1 MTYVLYIFLAAAAA
15 MGTGGDA
22 YVLRAYYDD
31 VEEVRALVRYDLHEA
46 GSAREK
52 YVLLTA
58 NDMIRASLESNGWHV
73 VEDAVA
79 TAALRRRVVTFYGGY
94 RTVDELYADCAA
106 VTAAH
111 SRIAEIVEYGDA
123 YCRSVGGAVTP
134 GGQTQAAYRLR
145 AVRVTNRDIMEK
157 KPVLFLMAAIHAR
170 EITTPEVA
178 MRMIDH
184 SDGSSRLYAAAY
196 RCVEHD
202 LPDEQAIECIRQYAR
217 QRPFPRTWS
226 TEAIVKRL
234 RDAEQRAQRG
244 AAYEVDDEGLVP
256 LGRRDPR
263 SGRLVLSPR
272 RTMPTAEAYAREF
285 HDHPERPTILTYAD
299 LVMNWEGNRYV
310 AIENAAV
317 KHQLQPWLHE
327 ARRYIKLEDFELVPF
342 ESNPGTVKAALESIQ
357 QLTHLDATVT
367 PPAWLMHADKRPDP
381 RELLPCRSRNLHIPT
396 GKVYRATPALFTT
409 NALGF
414 DYDPDAPAPVRWLSF
429 LNQLWP
435 DDAQSIELL
444 QEWFGYCLTLD
455 TSQQKMLLITGPKRS
470 GKGTIGRVLSQLV
483 GPANVCGPTTT
494 SLAGTFGLQPLIG
507 KSLAVVSDARF
518 HGDNIAIVVERVL
531 CITGEDTLTID
542 RKHLPS
548 VTMKLP
554 TRLMFFTNEL
564 PRLADSS
571 AAIAGRFL
579 TLRLTR
585 SFFGQEDSQLTDK
598 LLAELPGVL
607 LWALQGWLRLRGRG
621 YFVQPDSVREAIQEL
636 EDLAS
641 PVGAFVRDCCV
652 VGPGRRVWIDDLY
665 RAWRSW
671 CERDGRSVVTTK
683 QTFGRDLMAA
693 CAGLKSRVGSGN
705 LRFYE
710 GIGLKET
717 GHGA

>member
-1 MTYVLYIFLAAAAA
+1 
-15 MGTGGDA
+15 
-22 YVLRAYYDD
+22 
-31 VEEVRALVRYDLHEA
+31 
-46 GSAREK
+46 
-52 YVLLTA
+52 
-58 NDMIRASLESNGWHV
+58 
-73 VEDAVA
+73 
-79 TAALRRRVVTFYGGY
+79 
-94 RTVDELYADCAA
+94 
-106 VTAAH
+106 
-111 SRIAEIVEYGDA
+111 
-123 YCRSVGGAVTP
+123 
-134 GGQTQAAYRLR
+134 
-145 AVRVTNRDIMEK
+145 
-157 KPVLFLMAAIHAR
+157 
-170 EITTPEVA
+170 
-178 MRMIDH
+178 
-184 SDGSSRLYAAAY
+184 
-196 RCVEHD
+196 
-202 LPDEQAIECIRQYAR
+202 
-217 QRPFPRTWS
+217 
-226 TEAIVKRL
+226 
-234 RDAEQRAQRG
+234 
-244 AAYEVDDEGLVP
+244 
-256 LGRRDPR
+256 
-263 SGRLVLSPR
+263 
-272 RTMPTAEAYAREF
+272 MPTAEAYAREF